1 MFKCNYFLYKK
12 VLSFV
17 AENERENIKTRQH
30 EGIKAEKERGV
41 RFGRPKLF
49 IRKKFLSAV
58 NAYIFAKQNGEKL
71 TMQRAAAFADMK
83 LSVFHYH
90 LQNFLLQIKS

>member
-1 MFKCNYFLYKK
+1 MSTIPRIFFMFKCNYFLYKK

-41 RFGRPKLF
+41 RFGRQKLF
-49 IRKKFLSAV
+49 IRKNS
-58 NAYIFAKQNGEKL
+58 YPP
-71 TMQRAAAFADMK
+71 
-83 LSVFHYH
+83 
-90 LQNFLLQIKS
+90 